1 MNYLVMRHQ
10 KKGIPSILALFIII
24 LFGAGI
30 VFFIQKRSVEV
41 NLRPVP
47 VADIQLERTEVG
59 NIRDNTIT
67 IYWRTEQPSKGYVLF
82 GSQSSQITQSLF
94 DDTETEETMIAKR
107 DHVVKVSNLN
117 ANTHYYYYIVSD
129 GKKVGQS
136 LSAPFEIATTD
147 DVNSLLSQKPIFG
160 RLFTASRHI
169 IPNAIVIV
177 RIDGA
182 EPLITTT
189 KGDGTFA
196 LSPCCVKK
204 DSLTEV
210 MIPSDESDVNVEVI
224 DENSIQKAEYSFKF
238 LAENNEI
245 YLGQPEQ
252 VQIAQKNGIQSN
264 FLLPANLVEEIADV
278 DITFPR
284 KNAIIPDTKPLIK
297 GVGEPGKLVKGKLEP
312 DGKLFSAV
320 VSDKGQW
327 THTIGTNLEPGIHYL
342 EVETTD
348 AQNKK
353 IALSRTFTIM
363 KSGEA
368 VLGESTPSATLAP
381 TEIPVTP
388 SVGPTGI
395 PTDFPLPTPEAT
407 ITGLPSDMP
416 TKPPPV
422 TGSNIVPFAT
432 ISIVLIMIGIGALL
446 IN

>member
-10 KKGIPSILALFIII
+10 KKGIPSILALVIIV
-24 LFGAGI
+24 LFGVGI
-30 VFFIQKRSVEV
+30 VFFIQKRPVEV
-41 NLRPVP
+41 NLNLRSIP

-82 GSQSSQITQSLF
+82 GSQSSQITESLF
-94 DDTETEETMIAKR
+94 DDTETEDTMIAKR
-107 DHVVKVSNLN
+107 DHVVKVNNLSP
-117 ANTHYYYYIVSD
+117 NTRYYYYIVSD
-129 GKKVGQS
+129 GSKVGQS

-147 DVNSLLSQKPIFG
+147 GINSLLSQKPIFG

-169 IPNAIVIV
+169 IPHAIVII

-182 EPLITTT
+182 EPLMTKT

-210 MIPSDESDVNVEVI
+210 MIPGEDSAVRIEVI
-224 DENSIQKAEYSFKF
+224 DEDSIQNAEYSFKF

-252 VQIAQKNGIQSN
+252 VQVAQKNGIQSN
-264 FLLPANLVEEIADV
+264 YLLPANLVEELE
-278 DITFPR
+278 DIDIIFPR
-284 KNAIIPDTKPLIK
+284 MNAVIPDTKPLIK
-297 GVGEPGKLVKGKLEP
+297 GVGEPGKLVRGKLEP

-342 EVETTD
+342 EIETTD
-348 AQNKK
+348 SNNKK

-381 TEIPVTP
+381 TVITP
-388 SVGPTGI
+388 TGGPTSI
-395 PTDFPLPTPEAT
+395 PTDAPLPTPEAT

-422 TGSNIVPFAT
+422 SGSNIVPFAT

>member
-1 MNYLVMRHQ
+1 MNL
-10 KKGIPSILALFIII
+10 K
-24 LFGAGI
+24 
-30 VFFIQKRSVEV
+30 
-41 NLRPVP
+41 PVP

-59 NIRDNTIT
+59 NIRDNTMT
-67 IYWRTEQPSKGYVLF
+67 VYWRTEVPSKGYILF
-82 GSQSSQITQSLF
+82 GTEASRMSQSVF
-94 DDTETEETMIAKR
+94 DDTETEGTMKSKR
-107 DHVVKVSNLN
+107 DHLIKISNLSS
-117 ANTHYYYYIVSD
+117 NTRYYYYIVSD

-136 LSAPFEIATTD
+136 PATPFEVSTTD
-147 DVNSLLSQKPIFG
+147 DINSLFSQKPIFG

-182 EPLITTT
+182 EPLMTKT

-204 DSLTEV
+204 DSLSEV
-210 MIPSDESDVNVEVI
+210 MIPSNDAGVSLEVI
-224 DENSIQKAEYSFKF
+224 DENSIQKADYSFKF

-252 VQIAQKNGIQSN
+252 VQVAQKNGIQTN
-264 FLLPANLVEEIADV
+264 FLLPAQLVEEIADV
-278 DITFPR
+278 DIIFPR

-297 GVGEPGKLVKGKLEP
+297 GVGEPGKEVKGRLEP

-320 VSDKGQW
+320 ISDKGQW
-327 THTIGTNLEPGIHYL
+327 THTFGTQLDPGVHNL

-348 AQNKK
+348 KDNKK
-353 IALSRTFTIM
+353 VALSRTFTIL

-381 TEIPVTP
+381 TEMPVTP
-388 SVGPTGI
+388 SVGPTSA
-395 PTDFPLPTPEAT
+395 PTDAPLPTPELT

-416 TKPPPV
+416 TKPPPI